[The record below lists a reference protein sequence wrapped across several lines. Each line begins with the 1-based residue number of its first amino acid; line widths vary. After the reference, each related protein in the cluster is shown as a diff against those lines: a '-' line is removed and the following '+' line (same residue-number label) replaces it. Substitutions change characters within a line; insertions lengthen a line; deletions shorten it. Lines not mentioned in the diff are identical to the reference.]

1 MRMDVTKYISVL
13 VTTLLVFSAVWI
25 IFCVANT
32 KVVPHVPADIGWTSL
47 ISLIVLCFFFIY
59 SILGITWYSIKIMFR
74 FYKEKSLWKILTLCF
89 GVGMILF
96 SFVIAG
102 FGIKWIIDAITAV
115 FNPGFFKSIFS
126 NGFSLDYNQIWTSFY
141 QLTNNTE
148 SNAISFGSYI
158 TVFVCMVLW
167 SIAGIVYEV
176 IKKLLGGNKR
186 KQSNSVSN

>member
-1 MRMDVTKYISVL
+1 
-13 VTTLLVFSAVWI
+13 
-25 IFCVANT
+25 
-32 KVVPHVPADIGWTSL
+32 
-47 ISLIVLCFFFIY
+47 
-59 SILGITWYSIKIMFR
+59 
-74 FYKEKSLWKILTLCF
+74 
-89 GVGMILF
+89 MILF

-102 FGIKWIIDAITAV
+102 FGIKWIVDAITAV

-141 QLTNNTE
+141 QLTNNTA